1 MSLSESFYYY
11 LVSTISSLII
21 VCIGFLYKSK
31 CKNVKCCGVEV
42 DRDVEIEQKEDEI
55 EFNHNIQKQ

>member
-1 MSLSESFYYY
+1 MALSESFYYY

-31 CKNVKCCGVEV
+31 CKNVIGCGGEV
-42 DRDVEIEQKEDEI
+42 DRDVEIEQKEDEL
-55 EFNHNIQKQ
+55 EFTHQK

>member
-1 MSLSESFYYY
+1 MALSESFYYY

-31 CKNVKCCGVEV
+31 CKVIKFCGVEV
-42 DRDVEIEQKEDEI
+42 DRDVEIEQKEDEL
-55 EFNHNIQKQ
+55 EFTHQK